1 MMQDAAK
8 KYRLYEEP
16 TKKIR
21 VGCGTHEP
29 DPREYIVTFMSLG
42 AFSVLKLALC
52 ATAKSSRHSL

>member
-1 MMQDAAK
+1 MQDAVK
-8 KYRLYEEP
+8 KFRLYKGP

-21 VGCGTHEP
+21 VGCDMHEP
-29 DPREYIVTFMSLG
+29 DPRERIVPLVSLG